1 MPLFLLTAKGRVRF
15 ACSVV
20 NAFATA
26 SRPYQPF
33 TDTPSAHRNFL
44 YPLNSRKLR
53 CAIRVRGYSCGRN
66 FALPQ
71 TRWHRLGER
80 NYISAKSNAVRFER
94 GASKPVRAPPSAGRR
109 RGSGTRVRLR
119 AGRLRTRRSI
129 RFPTAHSCASRYNQR
144 YIRQSFRPYSRNLTN
159 AEMVVQPVEF

>member
-15 ACSVV
+15 ARSVV

-26 SRPYQPF
+26 SHPYQPF
-33 TDTPSAHRNFL
+33 TDTPSAHRNFS

-66 FALPQ
+66 IALPQ
-71 TRWHRLGER
+71 TRWNRLGER

-94 GASKPVRAPPSAGRR
+94 GASKPVRAPQSTGRR
-109 RGSGTRVRLR
+109 RGSGPRVRLR
-119 AGRLRTRRSI
+119 ADRIRRRLAI
-129 RFPTAHSCASRYNQR
+129 RLPIAY
-144 YIRQSFRPYSRNLTN
+144 
-159 AEMVVQPVEF
+159 